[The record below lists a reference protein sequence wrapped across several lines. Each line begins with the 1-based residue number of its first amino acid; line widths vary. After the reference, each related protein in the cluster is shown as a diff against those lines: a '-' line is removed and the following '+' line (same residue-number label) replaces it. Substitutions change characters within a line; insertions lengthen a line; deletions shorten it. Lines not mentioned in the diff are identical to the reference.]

1 MIVFLFSLL
10 IILVLLIAILTT
22 ANIKVVIKN
31 INIENIEDAIKIL
44 NILLYEKDD
53 KLKLNFL
60 DYLNFS
66 IKLKILAFEKLPI
79 LSIKL
84 DNNKIKNIMLKQ
96 IDKEIKKHKNIEE
109 DKQKA
114 KELSKKIVPLLNLQ
128 KSNLELELGTEDAAF
143 TAIAS
148 SIVSIFIAVALP
160 YVADVE
166 KYKNYNYKITPIYL
180 NKNVFFL
187 QFSCIITIKLLH
199 IIKVMCKKDKKGK
212 WKVWV
217 NIQLKD

>member
-199 IIKVMCKKDKKGK
+199 IFKAVCKS
-212 WKVWV
+212 
-217 NIQLKD
+217 

>member
-109 DKQKA
+109 DKKKA
-114 KELSKKIVPLLNLQ
+114 KELSKKIVPLINLQ
-128 KSNLELELGTEDAAF
+128 KGNLNIEIGTEDAAF

-199 IIKVMCKKDKKGK
+199 VFKAICKS
-212 WKVWV
+212 
-217 NIQLKD
+217 

>member
-212 WKVWV
+212 
-217 NIQLKD
+217 

>member
-1 MIVFLFSLL
+1 MIVFLFTLL

-22 ANIKVVIKN
+22 ASIKIVIKN
-31 INIENIEDAIKIL
+31 VNIENIEDAIKIL
-44 NILLYEKDD
+44 DILLYEKDD

-109 DKQKA
+109 DKKKA
-114 KELSKKIVPLLNLQ
+114 KELSKKIVPLINLQ
-128 KSNLELELGTEDAAF
+128 KGNLNIEIGTEDAAF

-199 IIKVMCKKDKKGK
+199 VFKAICKS
-212 WKVWV
+212 
-217 NIQLKD
+217 

>member
-44 NILLYEKDD
+44 DILLYEKDD

-60 DYLNFS
+60 DYLSFS
-66 IKLKILAFEKLPI
+66 IKLKILAFGKLPI

-96 IDKEIKKHKNIEE
+96 IDKEIRKHKNIEE

-114 KELSKKIVPLLNLQ
+114 KELSKKIVPLINLQ
-128 KSNLELELGTEDAAF
+128 KGNLNIELGTEDAAF

>member
-44 NILLYEKDD
+44 DILLYEKDD

-199 IIKVMCKKDKKGK
+199 IFKAVCKS
-212 WKVWV
+212 
-217 NIQLKD
+217 

>member
-1 MIVFLFSLL
+1 MEKGGVLVIVFLFSLL
-10 IILVLLIAILTT
+10 IILVLFIAILTT
-22 ANIKVVIKN
+22 ASIKIVIKN
-31 INIENIEDAIKIL
+31 IKIENLENIIKIL

-60 DYLNFS
+60 DYLSFGAK
-66 IKLKILAFEKLPI
+66 IKLLAFGKLPI
-79 LSIKL
+79 ISIKL
-84 DNNKIKNIMLKQ
+84 DNYKIKNIMLKQ
-96 IDKEIKKHKNIEE
+96 IDKEIRKHKNIEE
-109 DKQKA
+109 DKKKA

-128 KSNLELELGTEDAAF
+128 KGNLELELGTEDAAF

-199 IIKVMCKKDKKGK
+199 IFKEICKAS
-212 WKVWV
+212 
-217 NIQLKD
+217 